1 MPKLNRK
8 CFQDIITLVIPH
20 MDDEDERKFILTS
33 AWYGTPLEYK
43 IKWTGSAQT
52 FTTLAV
58 READKFG
65 QIEKDLPAL
74 LALLEGL
81 RPQVGYD
88 VQEEIDRIIGECF
101 APPKPK
107 DLPQLPP
114 TSNTADKKHLFISY
128 SSSDRH
134 SFVSRLAGD
143 LTDKGYTLW
152 VDNLGPKYSGITAGK
167 AWQQELADALHQAK
181 AVIFVISPD
190 SIRSVWCQ
198 AELNRASEQNT
209 PIIPILARPIS
220 GDDYGIMAKIEVGSD
235 TLSNIQYRD
244 FTQGYDQGLAVL
256 LTDIQKHIT

>member
-1 MPKLNRK
+1 MQKLNRK
-8 CFQDIITLVIPH
+8 CFQSIINLIMPY
-20 MDDEDERKFILTS
+20 MDDADIRKDILTT
-33 AWYGTPLEYK
+33 AWYDTPLEYK

-52 FTTLAV
+52 FTSLAV

-65 QIEKDLPAL
+65 HIEKDVPAL

-88 VQEEIDRIIGECF
+88 VQERIDKIIQDCF
-101 APPKPK
+101 APPTPK
-107 DLPQLPP
+107 DPPQLPSA
-114 TSNTADKKHLFISY
+114 SNSADKKHLFISY

-134 SFVSRLAGD
+134 SFVSRLAQD
-143 LTDKGYTLW
+143 LTDESYQLW

-167 AWQQELADALHQAK
+167 AWQQELADALHQTQT
-181 AVIFVISPD
+181 VVFVITPD

-198 AELNRASEQNT
+198 AELARASEQNT
-209 PIIPILARPIS
+209 PIIPILARPIG
-220 GDDYGIMAKIEVGSD
+220 GDDYGIMAKIQVGSQ
-235 TLSNIQYRD
+235 TLSDIQYRD